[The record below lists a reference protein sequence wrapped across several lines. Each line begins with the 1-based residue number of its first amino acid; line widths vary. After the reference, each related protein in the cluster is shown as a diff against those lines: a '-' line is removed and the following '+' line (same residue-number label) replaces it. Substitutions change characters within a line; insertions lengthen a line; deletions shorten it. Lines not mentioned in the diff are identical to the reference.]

1 MAQRRTLARAALAAA
16 GLAAMLATAAPAG
29 ATPAGAATVEGRS
42 SIQTAARSTQ
52 VSLVNWSSCELR
64 LQNAWLDHGVWSDGL
79 APEPVIPDGVAKHW
93 QSESNGF
100 LTGTEGH
107 VIYDAFNCKVSVLNG
122 KRVQLHW
129 NNPYAGS
136 NSYDNFGSDP
146 NFRFGRNGGDGNNAS
161 VYWQIMT
168 P

>member
-1 MAQRRTLARAALAAA
+1 MAQRRTLVRAALAAA

-29 ATPAGAATVEGRS
+29 AATGESQS

-64 LQNAWLDHGVWSDGL
+64 LQNSWLDHGVWSDGL
-79 APEPVIPDGVAKHW
+79 APAAVISDGSSARW

-107 VIYDAFNCKVSVLNG
+107 VIYDAFNCQVSVLNG

-136 NSYDNFGSDP
+136 NSYDSFGSDP

>member
-1 MAQRRTLARAALAAA
+1 MAQRRTLVRAALAAA
-16 GLAAMLATAAPAG
+16 GLAAMLATAA
-29 ATPAGAATVEGRS
+29 PAGAATVEGRS

-79 APEPVIPDGVAKHW
+79 APAPVISDGSTARW

-107 VIYDAFNCKVSVLNG
+107 VIYDAFNCQVSVLNG

-136 NSYDNFGSDP
+136 NSYDTAGSDP
-146 NFRFGRNGGDGNNAS
+146 NFRFGRNGGSGNNATA
-161 VYWQIMT
+161 YWQVMT